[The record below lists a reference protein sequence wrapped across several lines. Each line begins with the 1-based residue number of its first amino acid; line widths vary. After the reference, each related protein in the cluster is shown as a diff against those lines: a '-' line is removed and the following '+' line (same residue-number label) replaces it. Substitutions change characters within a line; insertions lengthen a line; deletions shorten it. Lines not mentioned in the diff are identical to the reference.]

1 MEFGYVRISSKK
13 QSIER
18 QIRNIKIEYPSAM
31 IFKEVYTGS
40 KIDGRVEFNKL
51 LKIVKCG
58 DVIIF
63 DSVSRMSRDS
73 KIGFELYKKLFD
85 AGVELVFLKEPYI
98 NTSVYRQAINNK
110 INMTGTE
117 VDDIL
122 IGINKYLM
130 RLAENQIKIAFE
142 QAEKEVED
150 LRQRTREGLLTAK
163 LNGKQ
168 VGGIQ
173 GKKLITKKS
182 VEVKKQIVKYS
193 KDFKGNLSD
202 VDVMKLIGVARNTY
216 YKYKKELQLEL
227 QINNNVEF

>member
-13 QSIER
+13 QSIEP
-18 QIRNIKIEYPSAM
+18 QIRNIKMECPSAM

-85 AGVELVFLKEPYI
+85 AGVELVFLKEPHI

-110 INMTGTE
+110 INMTGTD

-130 RLAENQIKIAFE
+130 RLAENQIKIAFD
-142 QAEKEVED
+142 QAQKEIDD
-150 LRQRTREGLLTAK
+150 LRQKTREGLVTAK

-168 VGGIQ
+168 IGGVQ
-173 GKKLITKKS
+173 GRKLTTKKS
-182 VEVKKQIVKYS
+182 LEVKKQIMKYS
-193 KDFKGNLSD
+193 KDFQGNLKD
-202 VDVMKLIGVARNTY
+202 TEVMKLTGVARNTY
-216 YKYKKELQLEL
+216 YKYKKELLLDL
-227 QINNNVEF
+227 QSNEADN

>member
-18 QIRNIKIEYPSAM
+18 QIRNIKMEYPSAM

-110 INMTGTE
+110 INMTGTD

-130 RLAENQIKIAFE
+130 RLAENQIKIAFD
-142 QAEKEVED
+142 QAQKEIDD
-150 LRQRTREGLLTAK
+150 LRQKTREGLVTAK

-168 VGGIQ
+168 IGGVQ
-173 GKKLITKKS
+173 GRKLTTKKS
-182 VEVKKQIVKYS
+182 LEVKKQIMKYS
-193 KDFKGNLSD
+193 KDFQGNLKD
-202 VDVMKLIGVARNTY
+202 TEVMKLTGVARNTY
-216 YKYKKELQLEL
+216 YKYKKELLLDL
-227 QINNNVEF
+227 QSNEADN